1 MDIAFAIII
10 FLFGMFTNE
19 IWRSILGVGLTV
31 KVSKETIYQTF
42 KVAKAFS
49 DQTDLILAFQYKA
62 MAKSGMT
69 EEEINDVL
77 GVNSSA
83 LSIWRQAMFDSIM
96 AECPMLVKDHFQ
108 KDLGWSSF
116 DSIFRDDN
124 KKLDE
129 EK

>member
-1 MDIAFAIII
+1 MDVAFAIII

-31 KVSKETIYQTF
+31 KISRENIYQTF

-49 DQTDLILAFQYKA
+49 DQTDLILAYQYKT
-62 MAKSGMT
+62 MKKSGMT
-69 EEEINDVL
+69 DEDIEDVL

-83 LSIWRQAMFDSIM
+83 LLLWKQAMFDSIM

-108 KDLGWSSF
+108 KDLGWTNFESVF
-116 DSIFRDDN
+116 EVEN
-124 KKLDE
+124 KNA
-129 EK
+129 